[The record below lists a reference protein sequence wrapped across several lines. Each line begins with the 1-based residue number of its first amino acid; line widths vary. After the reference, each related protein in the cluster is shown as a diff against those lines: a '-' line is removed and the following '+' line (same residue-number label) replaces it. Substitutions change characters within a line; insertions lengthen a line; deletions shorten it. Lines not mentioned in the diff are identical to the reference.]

1 MLEFKGEKLEQVWVR
16 NEHVA
21 NIREAPGH
29 GEGPFII
36 ETVDGVE
43 IHQADDLHLAELWV
57 AQHSDSILGRPN

>member
-1 MLEFKGEKLEQVWVR
+1 MLEFKGEKLEQVWVG

-21 NIREAPGH
+21 SIREASGH

-43 IHQADDLHLAELWV
+43 IHQAGDLHLAELWV

>member
-1 MLEFKGEKLEQVWVR
+1 MVDFTGDKREQVWVG

-21 NIREAPGH
+21 NIREESGH

-43 IHQADDLHLAELWV
+43 IHRAADVHLAELWV
-57 AQHSDSILGRPN
+57 SQHSDDILSRPN